1 MQNLLEGG
9 LDATSWIFIIV
20 LLVLVVLYFV
30 SFFLRNKKDK
40 QRREELYSG
49 LKKGDYVMT
58 YAGVVGR
65 VVEIFERDGGRV
77 VTIQTGQGG
86 FQGYTTVLVDAIMQY
101 SPNEA
106 DLFST
111 LRQPEEK
118 KEKEKEAKEL
128 EVELEKAVKEEPKEE
143 PKQEEKPENSEEKKD
158 Q

>member
-86 FQGYTTVLVDAIMQY
+86 LRGYTTVLVDAIMQY

-118 KEKEKEAKEL
+118 KEKEKKAKEL
-128 EVELEKAVKEEPKEE
+128 EVELEKAVKEEPQEE
-143 PKQEEKPENSEEKKD
+143 LKQEEKSENSEEKKD